1 MPPRRRK
8 LGPGGGAGKDATP
21 RGSMSGI
28 RRSDFPAA
36 FNADGQQLGRN
47 PADGRPNRR
56 PLNPERPTPGQNNTR
71 QAVGGINASRN
82 AYERAMFG
90 SPNPLPQEGHIP
102 GIQTRHKQGLTEY
115 TPEKV
120 RDWID
125 NASDSLSLP
134 AQQALLRAFEG
145 DDTWLLSER
154 PTNTSSPRPDETERR
169 PRTLAAG
176 YDAKSMTL
184 FVRFRG
190 ERIGYGEWDDGVGYE
205 YYGVTPDEWARFKNS
220 PSPGRMIN
228 RVFNGHPYTPAA
240 W

>member
-8 LGPGGGAGKDATP
+8 LGPGGAAGKDTTP
-21 RGSMSGI
+21 RGPLSGI
-28 RRSDFPAA
+28 RRSDYPSA

-47 PADGRPNRR
+47 PADGRPRR
-56 PLNPERPTPGQNNTR
+56 PLHPEPPTPGQNNSR
-71 QAVGGINASRN
+71 QAVGGINAARSR
-82 AYERAMFG
+82 YERAMFG

-102 GIQTRHKQGLTEY
+102 GITTRHKQGLTDY

-125 NASDSLSLP
+125 NASDSLSFESR
-134 AQQALLRAFEG
+134 QALFRAFEG
-145 DDTWLLSER
+145 DDSYLLSER

-205 YYGVTPDEWARFKNS
+205 YYGVTPSEWQRFKNA
-220 PSPGRMIN
+220 PSPGQMIN